1 MATNTLYAT
10 QRSTGETIV
19 VGTLSACA
27 LVAQQEADAT
37 GKPHYV
43 LGSDK
48 RTVLVKTANG

>member
-1 MATNTLYAT
+1 MVTNTLYAT